1 MKLSRF
7 FKTIFMTD
15 FVGGLFIAIKEIFK
29 SKKTINYPF
38 EKGKISPRFRGEHAL
53 RRYPNGEERCIAC
66 KLCEAVCPHSI
77 FFYTFSIIAII
88 SAIMVTVSKNTV
100 HSVFFLILDFISIS
114 CLFIMIGAEFLGMIM
129 LIVYVGAVAV
139 LFLFV
144 VMMLNVA
151 QQKNQWFAS
160 KESSGHIPVGL
171 IISTIIFFE
180 LIIVIGGW
188 KYKPDLFD
196 INNTTNNFNMSNTHS
211 LGQVL
216 YTDYIHVFQLSGMIL
231 LVAMIGAIVLTFRK
245 REGVK
250 TQSYLKQI
258 SRERSEGIGIFLNRK
273 NIIVIL
279 MSIELILLAVNINL
293 VAFSIFLGD
302 LTGQVFTLFILT
314 VAAAEAAIGL
324 AIIVVYYRNSGTI
337 RVEEIDQL
345 KG

>member
-1 MKLSRF
+1 M
-7 FKTIFMTD
+7 
-15 FVGGLFIAIKEIFK
+15 IA
-29 SKKTINYPF
+29 
-38 EKGKISPRFRGEHAL
+38 
-53 RRYPNGEERCIAC
+53 
-66 KLCEAVCPHSI
+66 HSI
-77 FFYTFSIIAII
+77 FFYFFSLIAIV

-160 KESSGHIPVGL
+160 ESSSRHIPVGL

-196 INNTTNNFNMSNTHS
+196 LNNSINNFSVSNTHS

-245 REGVK
+245 RTGVK
-250 TQSYLKQI
+250 TQSYIRQI
-258 SRERSEGIGIFLNRK
+258 SRERSEG
-273 NIIVIL
+273 
-279 MSIELILLAVNINL
+279 
-293 VAFSIFLGD
+293 
-302 LTGQVFTLFILT
+302 
-314 VAAAEAAIGL
+314 
-324 AIIVVYYRNSGTI
+324 
-337 RVEEIDQL
+337 VEVLEVETNKGVKID
-345 KG
+345 G

>member
-1 MKLSRF
+1 M
-7 FKTIFMTD
+7 I
-15 FVGGLFIAIKEIFK
+15 V
-29 SKKTINYPF
+29 
-38 EKGKISPRFRGEHAL
+38 
-53 RRYPNGEERCIAC
+53 
-66 KLCEAVCPHSI
+66 HSI
-77 FFYTFSIIAII
+77 FFYTFSIIAVI

-160 KESSGHIPVGL
+160 EASSRHIPVGL
-171 IISTIIFFE
+171 IISVIIFFE

-196 INNTTNNFNMSNTHS
+196 INNSLNNFSISNTHS

-245 REGVK
+245 RSGVK

-258 SRERSEGIGIFLNRK
+258 SRERSEG
-273 NIIVIL
+273 
-279 MSIELILLAVNINL
+279 
-293 VAFSIFLGD
+293 
-302 LTGQVFTLFILT
+302 
-314 VAAAEAAIGL
+314 
-324 AIIVVYYRNSGTI
+324 
-337 RVEEIDQL
+337 VEVLEVENDKGVKIDD
-345 KG
+345 

>member
-1 MKLSRF
+1 M
-7 FKTIFMTD
+7 
-15 FVGGLFIAIKEIFK
+15 IA
-29 SKKTINYPF
+29 
-38 EKGKISPRFRGEHAL
+38 
-53 RRYPNGEERCIAC
+53 
-66 KLCEAVCPHSI
+66 HSI
-77 FFYTFSIIAII
+77 FFYTFSIIAVI

-160 KESSGHIPVGL
+160 QESSGHIPVGL

-196 INNTTNNFNMSNTHS
+196 INNSVNNSSVSNTHS

-245 REGVK
+245 RSGVK

-258 SRERSEGIGIFLNRK
+258 SRERSEG
-273 NIIVIL
+273 
-279 MSIELILLAVNINL
+279 
-293 VAFSIFLGD
+293 
-302 LTGQVFTLFILT
+302 
-314 VAAAEAAIGL
+314 
-324 AIIVVYYRNSGTI
+324 
-337 RVEEIDQL
+337 VEVLEVENNKGVKIDD
-345 KG
+345 